1 MLIESRMSSKTLDAM
16 MSSIQNIYL
25 YLEKYLRT
33 KAKMLGYDH
42 GLPWYEIYATL
53 QECDFNFSIEDC
65 ESYILDAFEKVGEN
79 LHEMTKTAFN
89 EHWIDYPTYEGKQ
102 PGAFCENLGWIHES
116 RIITN
121 YNNTL
126 SDIIATVAHELG
138 HAFHGEMIE
147 EQAILN
153 RDYCMPLAENRFR
166 VL

>member
-1 MLIESRMSSKTLDAM
+1 ML
-16 MSSIQNIYL
+16 
-25 YLEKYLRT
+25 
-33 KAKMLGYDH
+33 
-42 GLPWYEIYATL
+42 
-53 QECDFNFSIEDC
+53 
-65 ESYILDAFEKVGEN
+65 FEKVGEN

-126 SDIIATVAHELG
+126 SDIITVAHELG

-153 RDYCMPLAENRFR
+153 RDYCMPLAETASTFNENVMYNYMASILPKKRKNY
-166 VL
+166 

>member
-1 MLIESRMSSKTLDAM
+1 MVFLGMKSMPLYKNVTLISLLKIANPIFWML
-16 MSSIQNIYL
+16 
-25 YLEKYLRT
+25 
-33 KAKMLGYDH
+33 
-42 GLPWYEIYATL
+42 
-53 QECDFNFSIEDC
+53 
-65 ESYILDAFEKVGEN
+65 FEKVGEN

-126 SDIIATVAHELG
+126 SDIITVAHELG

-153 RDYCMPLAENRFR
+153 RDYCMPLAENGKYI
-166 VL
+166 